1 MGTSFSSIGIRWNL
15 VSTITGYDDVT
26 YEYECP
32 VPNSNKKYNL
42 SKVVTPDGVHLSFGV
57 R

>member
-1 MGTSFSSIGIRWNL
+1 MGTSFSNTGIRWKL
-15 VSTITGYDDVT
+15 VSTITGCDDVT

-32 VPNSNKKYNL
+32 ILNSNKKQHL
-42 SKVVTPDGVHLSFGV
+42 SKVATPDGVRLSFGV

>member
-1 MGTSFSSIGIRWNL
+1 MGTSFSSTGIRWNL
-15 VSTITGYDDVT
+15 VSTITGCDDVT

-32 VPNSNKKYNL
+32 VPNSNKKYHL